1 MLFIYLYRG
10 DLYSDLWKSDLYFS
24 PAGTKVHIIYCTR
37 ATTITMVHLLSF
49 VFVFL
54 LSWRYVITLGCSVRS
69 SWFGITTWSWT
80 RSSSSTF
87 RVTAVHIC
95 KKAIQHR
102 HSKYANDSLRSKRL
116 WSNLCAE
123 VGALFAFHLSLVEGR
138 TNAGYMRAAHA

>member
-10 DLYSDLWKSDLYFS
+10 DLYSDLRKSDLYFS
-24 PAGTKVHIIYCTR
+24 PAGTKIHIIYCTR

-54 LSWRYVITLGCSVRS
+54 LSWRYVITLGCSVWS

-87 RVTAVHIC
+87 RVTAIHIC

-102 HSKYANDSLRSKRL
+102 HSKYANDSLRSKRFR
-116 WSNLCAE
+116 SNYCLE
-123 VGALFAFHLSLVEGR
+123 VGALFPFHLSLVEGR

>member
-10 DLYSDLWKSDLYFS
+10 DLYSDLRKSDLYFS
-24 PAGTKVHIIYCTR
+24 PAGTKIHIIYCTR

-102 HSKYANDSLRSKRL
+102 HSKYANNSLRSKCL

>member
-1 MLFIYLYRG
+1 MLFIYQCRG
-10 DLYSDLWKSDLYFS
+10 DLYSDPWKSDLYFS

-95 KKAIQHR
+95 KKAMQHR

>member
-10 DLYSDLWKSDLYFS
+10 DLYSDLRKSDLYFS
-24 PAGTKVHIIYCTR
+24 PAGTKIHIIYCTR

-95 KKAIQHR
+95 KKVIQHR
-102 HSKYANDSLRSKRL
+102 HAKYANDSLRSKRFR
-116 WSNLCAE
+116 SNYCLE
-123 VGALFAFHLSLVEGR
+123 VGALFPFHLSLVEGR

>member
-24 PAGTKVHIIYCTR
+24 PAGTKVHIIYWHKR
-37 ATTITMVHLLSF
+37 TTITMVHLLSF

-54 LSWRYVITLGCSVRS
+54 LSWRHVITLGCSVWS

-102 HSKYANDSLRSKRL
+102 HSKYANDNLCSKRFR
-116 WSNLCAE
+116 SNYWLE
-123 VGALFAFHLSLVEGR
+123 VGALFPFHLSLVEGQ
-138 TNAGYMRAAHA
+138 TNAGYMSAAHA